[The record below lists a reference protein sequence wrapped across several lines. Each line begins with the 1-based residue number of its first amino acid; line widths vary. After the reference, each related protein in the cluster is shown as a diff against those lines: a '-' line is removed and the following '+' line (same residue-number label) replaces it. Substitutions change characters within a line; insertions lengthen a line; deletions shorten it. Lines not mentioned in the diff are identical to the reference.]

1 MRKKIKDLVFEVHI
15 YAPELNRIYLK
26 HYNKDISKHFKDFNF
41 AGLKKDYK
49 ENVKILRNYLKN
61 RKVKRD
67 KILKITYENTA
78 IKKANV
84 FFNAGLSLQENFLQ
98 CSLKTDNIIQAL
110 KDFKSYNSKVFSL
123 IVGFSEDKEPIFKD
137 FNNEVKILKY
147 EIL

>member
-41 AGLKKDYK
+41 YSLKKDYK

-78 IKKANV
+78 IK
-84 FFNAGLSLQENFLQ
+84 NAGLSLQENFLQ
-98 CSLKTDNIIQAL
+98 CSLKTDKKDIIQAL

-123 IVGFSEDKEPIFKD
+123 IVGFSEDKKPILKD